1 MAQIPDAYQDLF
13 DRPILIALATVQP
26 DGQPQVTPVWGDY
39 ADGHVRINTAAG
51 RQKYRNLKERPQV
64 TVLVVDPDNG
74 QRYIEVRGKVAEV
87 IEDDPSLINKLSNDY
102 IGTDYPW
109 FQEGEVRVTFL
120 IEPEKVVAQG

>member
-1 MAQIPDAYQDLF
+1 MAQIPDAYKDLF

-39 ADGHVRINTAAG
+39 ADGHVRVNTAAG

>member
-1 MAQIPDAYQDLF
+1 MAQIPDAYKDLF

-39 ADGHVRINTAAG
+39 ADGKVRVNTAAG

-74 QRYIEVRGKVAEV
+74 QRYIEVRGKVVEV
-87 IEDDPSLINKLSNDY
+87 IEDEPTLINKLSNDY